1 MEETT
6 KQVSSLLELV
16 WMFKL
21 NFKNRTLHC
30 SVPVWTECLNPK
42 FQFWVLIFGA
52 LYLANQ
58 AKPVHDPL
66 TKVAEQDVY
75 NTLCLRVM
83 S

>member
-21 NFKNRTLHC
+21 NFKNRTSHC
-30 SVPVWTECLNPK
+30 SVPVWTECLNPE
-42 FQFWVLIFGA
+42 FQFCVLIFGA

-58 AKPVHDPL
+58 AEPIHDPL

-75 NTLCLRVM
+75 NKLCLRVK

>member
-21 NFKNRTLHC
+21 NFKNRTSHC
-30 SVPVWTECLNPK
+30 SVPVWTEYLNPE
-42 FQFWVLIFGA
+42 FQFRVLIFGA
-52 LYLANQ
+52 LYISNEAEL
-58 AKPVHDPL
+58 VHDPL
-66 TKVAEQDVY
+66 CKVAEQDVH
-75 NTLCLRVM
+75 NKLCLRVI